1 MNDWI
6 QIFKTGTHTDS
17 NGNKKT
23 WTRAD
28 LDHIVTS
35 YNPANH
41 EAPVVIGHPKDN
53 APAYGWVEAL
63 KRDGEMLLAK
73 PKDLVSEF
81 VEMLRKKMFKKR
93 SMSLYPDGTLRHIG
107 FLGAMP
113 PAVKGLPDI
122 AFGDADAA
130 TTWEFNETKKE
141 VSPMFWMDWFRKKAK
156 EEGVEL
162 EGLPAPAPSFSE
174 ADVKRQVED
183 ALKVE
188 RDKMTAEFAESQKKK
203 DDDLKAREDA
213 LRAKE
218 RQAAKDGIKSFCE
231 NLLKEGKLTPAV
243 MKFGMGME
251 NFLEQIAGIETTVEF
266 GEGEEKKK
274 QTLLEFMQELLAGL
288 GKQIEF
294 KEVATPGKEAPR
306 SGSGGAGEKIEL
318 LIKEKMKADT
328 KLSYGTAFAEVQAEH
343 KDLAE
348 EYISEIRKED

>member
-6 QIFKTGTHTDS
+6 PIFKTGTHTDS

-23 WTRAD
+23 WTQAD
-28 LDHIVTS
+28 LDHIVAS

-73 PKDLVSEF
+73 PKDLVTEF
-81 VEMLRKKMFKKR
+81 VEMLKKKMFKKR

-122 AFGDADAA
+122 AFGDANAA

-141 VSPMFWMDWFRKKAK
+141 VSRMFWMDWFKKKAK
-156 EEGVEL
+156 EEGIDL
-162 EGLPAPAPSFSE
+162 EGLPGSPPSFSE
-174 ADVKRQVED
+174 ADVKKQVED
-183 ALKVE
+183 ALKSQ

-203 DDDLKAREDA
+203 DDDLKVREDA

-218 RQAAKDGIKSFCE
+218 RQAAKDGIKTFCE
-231 NLLKEGKLTPAV
+231 NLLKEGRLTPAV

-266 GEGEEKKK
+266 GEGSEKKK
-274 QTLLEFMQELLAGL
+274 QTPLEFMQELLSGL

-294 KEVATPGKEAPR
+294 KEVATKDRDLPR
-306 SGSGGAGEKIEL
+306 AGSGKAGEKIEQ
-318 LIKEKMKADT
+318 LISEKMKADKT
-328 KLSYGTAFAEVQAEH
+328 LTYGAAFAEVQTEN
-343 KDLAE
+343 KELAE
-348 EYISEIRKED
+348 EYFSEVRKED